1 MNVIERVARAL
12 ADAAHRIDPRL
23 FEECAVSLLAESIAD
38 LSPIPGGTDHGRD
51 AEVIRPGAKPIQVT
65 ITSSR
70 TQEGVR
76 SNLRR
81 SIRSMRAHGVEGDEV
96 IAVNLAELNQRQ
108 RRSLETMVDREGYKL
123 IAIHDRSYFAARLAS
138 HGLWRQ
144 RLLGLPGG
152 AYSFS
157 SVSDPARPALERDSL
172 VGRDNEVSEIERSSR
187 DLIVWGVAGAGKTST
202 LEGIDGLVFLQGSPS
217 DERLLDDLLDASPAI
232 VVVDDAGARSEA
244 LSRLRL
250 ARSAEGLDFRIIGVC
265 WPHERSGVAT
275 YLPAADQ
282 IEIGLLTRSQIA
294 EVVHAR
300 GIRNRM
306 VVQRIL
312 AQAMGRV
319 GWATHLA
326 DLLKDERTR
335 RSVFDGVALQ
345 AEVERFVIRAGL
357 PSTTLSLLAMLGLA
371 GRIADAELLQLA
383 EKLQLHRLDLSA
395 QLVQLATGGLI
406 EIEERASYEGE
417 PSKTFEVVPEL
428 LALSL
433 AGTVFTK
440 AMAAASASELAR
452 WLPHARSEII
462 GRTIKC
468 ALMGID
474 AARVP
479 ARAFMRSL
487 LEMPT
492 SPPTIELLQNYS
504 LLGEREA
511 REVLKFL
518 LERVS
523 AVEDSLRDPFSQRTA
538 RTDLLDVLEYMADY
552 ELGEYATE
560 TLLDV
565 LRTWEADGIALVK
578 PLTSTVDALRGF
590 AKHDRADTQALTT
603 FGART
608 ISWYRAS
615 PTTASQA
622 VLVRVL
628 TQVLKPSFDAT
639 ALSVTQHRAIEFRS
653 GCLDR
658 GQMEQM
664 LANVWA
670 PYAELGLIH
679 TTDETRELCDL
690 IGEWARIARGYSVG
704 HGAIPAPEIQEAAR
718 TAVKIMSRTV
728 MPALQDSPGLRARL
742 GHDLRSIVVVPEP
755 DPFLRAVFN
764 TRDPSENWRSWQAK
778 RERAILDN
786 APTDISDPREWCAL
800 LRTLKL
806 EMTHTR
812 QLRWV
817 DAVAVL
823 LREKVDWAA
832 APDWIQAIIDHELVD
847 EARGPISDGLNLGA
861 IPRQL
866 LDTLLKNE
874 RFREL
879 LVVHGVRAGRTDPYA
894 DHALRSIR
902 PEDAALIEVEVLRG
916 DASDDFLLAL
926 LETEDTQLRVAT
938 AAAIVSGSRDEA
950 SVSEQLVAPVT
961 EALKMLKLP
970 FPYRLHFDAS
980 FIRSLQDFAPQ
991 VYRAKLTEAVIS
1003 YRRDHEWRALNEF
1016 GASPSAMTR
1025 TERREFW
1032 AALPTDVQGSRIFG
1046 LLAGDD
1052 IEWVHEMLR
1061 NDQVGAE
1068 TVLTA
1073 VGNMDGVSVADL
1085 AKLVMPYGVDP
1096 LRVAVTI
1103 EYGTGWGEEHERL
1116 GHHLEY
1122 LGRLADSA
1130 DPDLRRV
1137 GIEGVKYF
1145 QPRHEAAAR
1154 RAHRAEVTGA
1164 F

>member
-1 MNVIERVARAL
+1 MIDRVARAL
-12 ADAAHRIDPRL
+12 AEAAHRIDPTV
-23 FEECAVSLLAESIAD
+23 FEECAVSLLAESIAG

-51 AEVIRPGAKPIQVT
+51 AQVIRPGAKPIQVA

-70 TQEGVR
+70 TQKGARANV
-76 SNLRR
+76 LR
-81 SIRSMRAHGVEGDEV
+81 SIRSLRTHGVEGDEV
-96 IAVNLAELNQRQ
+96 IAVNLAELNQTQ

-123 IAIHDRSYFAARLAS
+123 IAIYDRSYFAARLATQ
-138 HGLWRQ
+138 GLWRQ

-152 AYSFS
+152 AYSFAP
-157 SVSDPARPALERDSL
+157 VSDPARPALERDSL
-172 VGRDNEVSEIERSSR
+172 VGRDNEVSEIERSTR
-187 DLIVWGVAGAGKTST
+187 DLIVWGVAGAGKTSV
-202 LEGIDGLVFLQGSPS
+202 LEGLEGLVFLQGSPS

-232 VVVDDAGARSEA
+232 VVVDDAGARSEV
-244 LSRLRL
+244 LSRLRV
-250 ARSAEGLDFRIIGVC
+250 ARSAEGLGFRIIGVC
-265 WPHERSGVAT
+265 WPHERSVVAT

-326 DLLKDERTR
+326 DLLKDESTR

-345 AEVERFVIRAGL
+345 SEVERFVIRAGL
-357 PSTTLSLLAMLGLA
+357 PSTTSSLLAILGLA

-383 EKLQLHRLDLSA
+383 AKLQLQRLDLSA

-406 EIEERASYEGE
+406 EVGEQTSYEGE

-433 AGTVFTK
+433 AGTIFTK
-440 AMAAASASELAR
+440 AMAAASANELAL
-452 WLPHARSEII
+452 WLPNARKEII

-468 ALMGID
+468 ALMGVD
-474 AARVP
+474 AARIP
-479 ARAFMRSL
+479 ARAFMRGV
-487 LEMPT
+487 LETPT
-492 SPPTIELLQNYS
+492 PPPAVELLQNYS

-511 REVLKFL
+511 REVLEFL
-518 LERVS
+518 LERAS
-523 AVEDSLRDPFSQRTA
+523 AVEDSLRGPFSQRTA

-560 TLLDV
+560 TLLDQ
-565 LRTWEADGIALVK
+565 LRACEADGIEFVK
-578 PLTSTVDALRGF
+578 PLTSAVDALRGF
-590 AKHDRADTQALTT
+590 AQHDRADTQALTT
-603 FGART
+603 FGVRA

-615 PTTASQA
+615 PNAASQA
-622 VLVRVL
+622 VLAHAM

-658 GQMEQM
+658 GQIEQM
-664 LANVWA
+664 LADVWV
-670 PYAELGLIH
+670 PYSELGLIH
-679 TTDETRELCDL
+679 STEETRELCDL
-690 IGEWARIARGYSVG
+690 IGEWAQVARGYAVG
-704 HGAIPAPEIQEAAR
+704 HGAIPAPAIQNAAR
-718 TAVKIMSRTV
+718 VAVKTMSKTV
-728 MPALQDSPGLRARL
+728 IPALQDSPGLRARL
-742 GHDLRSIVVVPEP
+742 RHDLRSIVSVPES
-755 DPFLRAVFN
+755 DPFLRAVFD

-778 RERAILDN
+778 RERSILDN
-786 APTDISDPREWCAL
+786 APTDLSAPREWCAL
-800 LRTLKL
+800 LRTLKF

-817 DAVAVL
+817 DAVVVL
-823 LREKVDWAA
+823 LREKVDWTEATE
-832 APDWIQAIIDHELVD
+832 WIQAIVDHELVD
-847 EARGPISDGLNLGA
+847 EARGPIADGLSLGA

-866 LDTLLKNE
+866 LDTLLENE
-874 RFREL
+874 RLREL
-879 LVVHGVRAGRTDPYA
+879 VVVHGIRAGSNDPYA
-894 DHALRSIR
+894 DHALRSAR
-902 PEDAALIEVEVLRG
+902 PDDAALIEIEVLRG

-938 AAAIVSGSRDEA
+938 AAAIVSGTRDEA
-950 SVSEQLVAPVT
+950 SVSEHLVAPVT
-961 EALKMLKLP
+961 EALKLLKLP
-970 FPYRLHFDAS
+970 LPHRLHFDGT
-980 FIRSLQDFAPQ
+980 FITSLKDFAPH
-991 VYRAKLTEAVIS
+991 VYRLKLTEAVVS
-1003 YRRDHEWRALNEF
+1003 YRRDHEWRALHEF
-1016 GASPSAMTR
+1016 GESPSTMTR

-1052 IEWVHEMLR
+1052 MDWMHEMLR
-1061 NDQVGAE
+1061 DHQVNAE

-1073 VGNMDGVSVADL
+1073 VGNTDGVSVADL

-1096 LRVAVTI
+1096 LRVAATI

-1116 GHHLEY
+1116 ARHLEY
-1122 LGRLADSA
+1122 LTGLADSS

-1154 RAHRAEVTGA
+1154 KAHRAEVTGA